1 MNNILFLTT
10 ETTITLPTLT
20 SNEYFYLLIILIA
33 ALISIGFG
41 LGTFYNVM
49 KKDPGTPEMQQVA
62 AAIQEG
68 AQAYLNKQLNTM
80 SVFVIILAIA
90 LFFLYNSIFNNS
102 FLALGVSFAFLLGV
116 GSSYTAGFLGMYL
129 AVRANQRTAYA
140 AINSYVQAM
149 KIAFRAGSVAG
160 MATVG
165 LALLGA
171 VLLFFIYKEEAVKV
185 FIGFGFGGSLGAL
198 FMRVGGGIYT
208 KAADVGADIVGKVE
222 AGIPEDD
229 PRNPAVIADNVGDNV
244 GDCAGMVA
252 DVFES
257 YAVTL
262 VASIVLGVVVF
273 MDQNFKNIL
282 LQSNQSVDK
291 WILLLV
297 FYPLLVR
304 ALGAITAIIGVLA
317 INPKEDDTN
326 PMRPINFGFWISL
339 FATLIGAF
347 FINFLIPTLPTTPE
361 WANWFGHDFRFFLA
375 TSLGVILAAI
385 TLYITDYYTH
395 IDKLPVTETSYS
407 SKTGTATL
415 ILSGMA
421 HGYQSSA
428 WAILAI
434 IFVIAL
440 SYLLFLPDN
449 NLYLQM
455 YAISL
460 AGVGLLTTTGYIL
473 AMDTYGPISDNA
485 NGVFEM
491 SGIANKLDTKRPQE
505 IISKLDAVG
514 NTTKA
519 LTKGLAIATAVFA
532 AVSLFVS
539 YVSSANLTAG
549 IRIDQ
554 PLVFLG
560 LLFGGAIPFFFSS
573 FTINAVG
580 RSAFKIVEEVR
591 RQFRE
596 IPGLK
601 EGQAKPEY
609 GKCVSIATAAAQKEL
624 IGPGILGVFSP
635 ILVGFLFNAEALGA
649 FLGGVILVGQL
660 LAVYMA
666 NTGGLWDNAKKKIE
680 EGFLGGKGTEY
691 HKAAVVGDTVGDPLK
706 DTTGPAINP
715 LIKVINLVALL
726 IAPLIAVGSEVSLGV
741 KIGAILISL
750 VLLIIAVYVSNKGSL
765 LDSEEAK
772 NELQKLASKHSQSK
786 LTDEA
791 KV

>member
-1 MNNILFLTT
+1 MINVLFLAS

-68 AQAYLNKQLNTM
+68 AQAYLNKQLSTM
-80 SVFVIILAIA
+80 SIFVIILAIA

-102 FLALGVSFAFLLGV
+102 FLALGVGFAFLLGV
-116 GSSYTAGFLGMYL
+116 GFSYIAGFLGMYL

-282 LQSNQSVDK
+282 LQNNQNVDK

-317 INPKEDDTN
+317 LNPKEDDTN
-326 PMRPINFGFWISL
+326 PMRPINFGFWVSL
-339 FATLIGAF
+339 IATLIGAF

-375 TSLGVILAAI
+375 ISLGVILAAI

-491 SGIANKLDTKRPQE
+491 SGIANKLDNKRPQE
-505 IISKLDAVG
+505 IIAKLDAVG

-560 LLFGGAIPFFFSS
+560 LLFGGAIPFFFAS

-666 NTGGLWDNAKKKIE
+666 NAGGLWDNAKKKIE

-726 IAPLIAVGSEVSLGV
+726 IAPLIAVGNEVSLGF
-741 KIGAILISL
+741 KISAILVSL

-772 NELQKLASKHSQSK
+772 NELQKLASKYSQSK

-791 KV
+791 KG

>member
-1 MNNILFLTT
+1 MLFLASEATIKLPQFTNQEYLYIFLVLISGIIGILFAG
-10 ETTITLPTLT
+10 ITFL
-20 SNEYFYLLIILIA
+20 NI
-33 ALISIGFG
+33 
-41 LGTFYNVM
+41 M
-49 KKDPGTPEMQQVA
+49 KKDPGNEDMQRIA

-68 AQAYLNKQLNTM
+68 ANAYLSKQAQTM
-80 SVFVIILAIA
+80 SIFVIILAIA
-90 LFFLYNSIFNNS
+90 LFFLYLSIFNS
-102 FLALGVSFAFLLGV
+102 TSLALGVSIAFLMGV
-116 GSSYTAGFLGMYL
+116 GFSYAAGGTGMYL
-129 AVRANQRTAYA
+129 AVRANQRTAQA
-140 AINSYVQAM
+140 AISSYVNAM

-171 VLLFFIYKEEAVKV
+171 ALLFLLYREEAVKV
-185 FIGFGFGGSLGAL
+185 FVGFGFGGSLGAL

-273 MDQNFKNIL
+273 YDQTFTNL
-282 LQSNQSVDK
+282 LQTQYAWTQDMINK
-291 WILLLV
+291 MTLLLV

-304 ALGAITAIIGVLA
+304 AIGVITSIIGVLA
-317 INPKEDDTN
+317 LNPKEDDTN
-326 PMRPINFGFWISL
+326 PMRPINFGFWVSI
-339 FATLIGAF
+339 FATIVLVF
-347 FINFLIPTLPTTPE
+347 FLNFLIPALPTTPD
-361 WANWFGHDFRFFLA
+361 WAKWFGQYDFRFFLA
-375 TSLGVILAAI
+375 TSLGVVLAAI
-385 TLYITDYYTH
+385 TLLITDYYTH

-421 HGYQSSA
+421 HGYQSSG
-428 WAILAI
+428 WAIISI
-434 IFVIAL
+434 IVVIGIAF
-440 SYLLFLPDN
+440 LLFPE

-460 AGVGLLTTTGYIL
+460 AGMGLLTTTGYIL

-485 NGVFEM
+485 NGIFEM
-491 SGIANKLDTKRPQE
+491 SGVAKTLNSSKPQE
-505 IISKLDAVG
+505 IIAKLDAVG

-532 AVSLFVS
+532 AISLFVS
-539 YVSSANLTAG
+539 YVSEAGLLKG

-560 LLFGGAIPFFFSS
+560 LLAGGAIPFFFAS

-591 RQFRE
+591 RQFRS
-596 IPGLK
+596 IPGLL
-601 EGQAKPEY
+601 EGKAKPEY
-609 GKCVSIATAAAQKEL
+609 GKCVSIATTAAQKEL
-624 IGPGILGVFSP
+624 IGPGIVGVFSP
-635 ILVGFLFNAEALGA
+635 ILIGFLFGAEALGA
-649 FLGGVILVGQL
+649 LLGGVILVGQL

-666 NTGGLWDNAKKKIE
+666 NAGGLWDNAKKKIE

-726 IAPLIAVGSEVSLGV
+726 LAPVLATIDTINPVVRFTVIFLSIV
-741 KIGAILISL
+741 ILA
-750 VLLIIAVYVSNKGSL
+750 IAVYISNKGSI
-765 LDSEEAK
+765 LDNPEAK
-772 NELQKLASKHSQSK
+772 EELKKHTQRNLSQGA
-786 LTDEA
+786 E
-791 KV
+791 V

>member
-1 MNNILFLTT
+1 MFLASEATIRLPSFSGQEYLFIWLVFLSAFLGV
-10 ETTITLPTLT
+10 IFSGLM
-20 SNEYFYLLIILIA
+20 FYR
-33 ALISIGFG
+33 
-41 LGTFYNVM
+41 VM
-49 KKDPGTPEMQQVA
+49 KYDPGNEDMQRIA

-68 AQAYLNKQLNTM
+68 AGAYLSKQAQTM
-80 SVFVIILAIA
+80 SVFVVILAIA
-90 LFFLYNSIFNNS
+90 LFFLYLSIFGNS
-102 FLALGVSFAFLLGV
+102 SLALGVAIAFLMGV
-116 GSSYTAGFLGMYL
+116 GFSYAAGGSGMYL
-129 AVRANQRTAYA
+129 AVRANQRTAQA
-140 AINSYVQAM
+140 AISSYVTAM

-171 VLLFFIYKEEAVKV
+171 AILFLIYKEEAVKV

-229 PRNPAVIADNVGDNV
+229 PRNPAVVADNVGDNV

-273 MDQNFKNIL
+273 NDQNFVQQ
-282 LQSNQSVDK
+282 LQAFGWNQDMISK
-291 WILLLV
+291 FTLLLV

-304 ALGAITAIIGVLA
+304 GIGVITSILGVLA
-317 INPKEDDTN
+317 LNPKEDDTN
-326 PMRPINFGFWISL
+326 PMRPINFGFWVSI
-339 FATLIGAF
+339 FATIVAVF
-347 FINFLIPTLPTTPE
+347 FLNFLIPVLPTTPE
-361 WANWFGHDFRFFLA
+361 WAKWFGNYDFRFFIA
-375 TSLGVILAAI
+375 TSLGVVLAAI
-385 TLYITDYYTH
+385 TLLITDYYTH

-421 HGYQSSA
+421 HGYQSSS
-428 WAILAI
+428 WAILSI
-434 IFVIAL
+434 IAVIGIAF
-440 SYLLFLPDN
+440 LLFPE

-460 AGVGLLTTTGYIL
+460 AGMGLLTTTGYIL

-485 NGVFEM
+485 NGIFEM
-491 SGIANKLDTKRPQE
+491 SGVAKTLESKRPQE
-505 IISKLDAVG
+505 IIAKLDAVG

-532 AVSLFVS
+532 AISLFVS
-539 YVSSANLTAG
+539 YVSEAGLVKG

-560 LLFGGAIPFFFSS
+560 LLAGGAIPFFFAS

-591 RQFRE
+591 RQFRS
-596 IPGLK
+596 IQGLL
-601 EGQAKPEY
+601 EGKAKPEY
-609 GKCVSIATAAAQKEL
+609 GRCVSIATAAAQKEL

-635 ILVGFLFNAEALGA
+635 ILIGFLFGAEALGA
-649 FLGGVILVGQL
+649 LLGGVILVGQL

-666 NTGGLWDNAKKKIE
+666 NAGGLWDNAKKKIE

-726 IAPLIAVGSEVSLGV
+726 LAPLLANIQELNITTRIAV
-741 KIGAILISL
+741 IILS
-750 VLLIIAVYVSNKGSL
+750 IIILAVAVYISNKGSL
-765 LDSEEAK
+765 LDTQEAQQ
-772 NELQKLASKHSQSK
+772 ELKKHSEK
-786 LTDEA
+786 NMNLKEEIKT
-791 KV
+791 

>member
-1 MNNILFLTT
+1 VLFLAS
-10 ETTITLPTLT
+10 EATIKLPPFTGQ
-20 SNEYFYLLIILIA
+20 EYVYIFLVLLS
-33 ALISIGFG
+33 ALIGIGFAG
-41 LGTFYNVM
+41 FMFYSVM
-49 KKDPGTPEMQQVA
+49 KKDPGNEDMQRIA

-68 AQAYLNKQLNTM
+68 AAAYLSQQARTM
-80 SVFVIILAIA
+80 SIFVIILAIG
-90 LFFLYNSIFNNS
+90 LFILYSSLFGNT
-102 FLALGVSFAFLLGV
+102 FLALGVALAFLMGV
-116 GSSYTAGFLGMYL
+116 GFSYAAGGSGMYL
-129 AVRANQRTAYA
+129 AVRANQRTAQA
-140 AINSYVQAM
+140 AIKSYVDAM

-171 VLLFFIYKEEAVKV
+171 ALLFLIYKEEAVKV

-273 MDQNFKNIL
+273 SDPNLVQTLKNTYNWTDADI
-282 LQSNQSVDK
+282 SK
-291 WILLLV
+291 WTLLLV

-304 ALGAITAIIGVLA
+304 AIGVITSIIGVLA
-317 INPKEDDTN
+317 LNPKETDTN
-326 PMRPINFGFWISL
+326 PMRPINYGFWVSI
-339 FATLIGAF
+339 FATLVGVF
-347 FINFLIPTLPTTPE
+347 LLNFLIPYLPTTPE
-361 WANWFGHDFRFFLA
+361 WAKWFGNYDFRFFIA
-375 TSLGVILAAI
+375 TSLGVVLATI
-385 TLYITDYYTH
+385 TLLITDYYTH
-395 IDKLPVTETSYS
+395 IDKLPVIETAYS

-428 WAILAI
+428 WAIVSI
-434 IFVIAL
+434 IAVIGI
-440 SYLLFLPDN
+440 SFILFPEN
-449 NLYLQM
+449 IYLQL
-455 YAISL
+455 YAVSL
-460 AGVGLLTTTGYIL
+460 AGMGLLTTTGYIL

-485 NGVFEM
+485 NGIFEM
-491 SGIANKLDTKRPQE
+491 SGVGKTLNSDRPQQ

-532 AVSLFVS
+532 AISLFVS
-539 YVSSANLTAG
+539 YVSEAQLFSG
-549 IRIDQ
+549 IRINY
-554 PLVFLG
+554 PMVFLG
-560 LLFGGAIPFFFSS
+560 LLAGGAIPFFFAS

-591 RQFRE
+591 RQFRT
-596 IPGLK
+596 IAGLL
-601 EGQAKPEY
+601 EGKAKPEY
-609 GKCVSIATAAAQKEL
+609 GRCVSIATAAAQKEL
-624 IGPGILGVFSP
+624 IGPGILGIFSP
-635 ILVGFLFNAEALGA
+635 ILIGFLFGAEALGA

-666 NTGGLWDNAKKKIE
+666 NAGGLWDNAKKKIE
-680 EGFLGGKGTEY
+680 EGFLGGKGTDY

-726 IAPLIAVGSEVSLGV
+726 FAPVLTIPDLNPLVRIV
-741 KIGAILISL
+741 AIFVCL
-750 VLLIIAVYVSNKGSL
+750 VLIGIAVYVSNKGTL
-765 LDSEEAK
+765 LDNPEAQEELK
-772 NELQKLASKHSQSK
+772 KHQEKTLSI
-786 LTDEA
+786 
-791 KV
+791 

>member
-1 MNNILFLTT
+1 MFLASEATIRLPSFSGQEYLFIWLVFLSAFLGV
-10 ETTITLPTLT
+10 IFSGLM
-20 SNEYFYLLIILIA
+20 FYR
-33 ALISIGFG
+33 
-41 LGTFYNVM
+41 VM
-49 KKDPGTPEMQQVA
+49 KYDPGNEDMQRIA

-68 AQAYLNKQLNTM
+68 AGAYLSKQAQTM
-80 SVFVIILAIA
+80 SVFVVILAIA
-90 LFFLYNSIFNNS
+90 LFFLYLSIFGNS
-102 FLALGVSFAFLLGV
+102 SLALGVAIAFLMGV
-116 GSSYTAGFLGMYL
+116 GFSYAAGGSGMYL
-129 AVRANQRTAYA
+129 AVRANQRTAQA
-140 AINSYVQAM
+140 AISSYVTAM

-171 VLLFFIYKEEAVKV
+171 AILFLIYKEEAVKV

-229 PRNPAVIADNVGDNV
+229 PRNPAVVADNVGDNV

-273 MDQNFKNIL
+273 NDQNFVQQ
-282 LQSNQSVDK
+282 LQAFGWNQDMISK
-291 WILLLV
+291 FTLLLV

-304 ALGAITAIIGVLA
+304 GIGVITSILGVLA
-317 INPKEDDTN
+317 LNPKEDDTN
-326 PMRPINFGFWISL
+326 PMRPINFGFWVSI
-339 FATLIGAF
+339 FATIVAVF
-347 FINFLIPTLPTTPE
+347 FLNFLIPVLPTTPE
-361 WANWFGHDFRFFLA
+361 WAKWFGNYDFRFFIA
-375 TSLGVILAAI
+375 TSLGVVLAAI
-385 TLYITDYYTH
+385 TLLITDYYTH

-421 HGYQSSA
+421 HGYQSSS
-428 WAILAI
+428 WAILSI
-434 IFVIAL
+434 IAVIGIAF
-440 SYLLFLPDN
+440 LLFPE

-460 AGVGLLTTTGYIL
+460 AGMGLLTTTGYIL

-485 NGVFEM
+485 NGIFEM
-491 SGIANKLDTKRPQE
+491 SGVAKTLESKRPQE
-505 IISKLDAVG
+505 IIAKLDAVG

-532 AVSLFVS
+532 AISLFVS
-539 YVSSANLTAG
+539 YVSEAGLVKG

-560 LLFGGAIPFFFSS
+560 LLAGGAIPFFFAS

-591 RQFRE
+591 RQFRS
-596 IPGLK
+596 IQGLL
-601 EGQAKPEY
+601 EGKAKPEY
-609 GKCVSIATAAAQKEL
+609 GRCVSIATAAAQKEL

-635 ILVGFLFNAEALGA
+635 ILIGFLFGAEALGA
-649 FLGGVILVGQL
+649 LLGGVILVGQL

-666 NTGGLWDNAKKKIE
+666 NAGGLWDNAKKKIE

-726 IAPLIAVGSEVSLGV
+726 LAPLLANIQELNITTRIAV
-741 KIGAILISL
+741 IILS
-750 VLLIIAVYVSNKGSL
+750 IIILAVAVYISNKGSL
-765 LDSEEAK
+765 LDTQEAQQELKKHTEKNMNLKEEVK
-772 NELQKLASKHSQSK
+772 
-786 LTDEA
+786 T
-791 KV
+791 

>member
-1 MNNILFLTT
+1 
-10 ETTITLPTLT
+10 
-20 SNEYFYLLIILIA
+20 
-33 ALISIGFG
+33 
-41 LGTFYNVM
+41 M
-49 KKDPGTPEMQQVA
+49 KYDPGNEDMQRIA

-68 AQAYLNKQLNTM
+68 AGAYLSKQAQTM
-80 SVFVIILAIA
+80 SVFVVILAIA
-90 LFFLYNSIFNNS
+90 LFFLYLSIFGNS
-102 FLALGVSFAFLLGV
+102 SLALGVAIAFLMGV
-116 GSSYTAGFLGMYL
+116 GFSYAAGGSGMYL
-129 AVRANQRTAYA
+129 AVRANQRTAQA
-140 AINSYVQAM
+140 AISSYVTAM

-171 VLLFFIYKEEAVKV
+171 AILFLIYKEEAVKV

-229 PRNPAVIADNVGDNV
+229 PRNPAVVADNVGDNV

-273 MDQNFKNIL
+273 NDQNFVQQ
-282 LQSNQSVDK
+282 LQAFGWNQDMISK
-291 WILLLV
+291 FTLLLV

-304 ALGAITAIIGVLA
+304 GIGVITSILGVLA
-317 INPKEDDTN
+317 LNPKEDDTN
-326 PMRPINFGFWISL
+326 PMRPINFGFWVSI
-339 FATLIGAF
+339 FATIVAVF
-347 FINFLIPTLPTTPE
+347 FLNFLIPVLPTTPE
-361 WANWFGHDFRFFLA
+361 WAKWFGNYDFRFFIA
-375 TSLGVILAAI
+375 TSLGVVLAAI
-385 TLYITDYYTH
+385 TLLITDYYTH

-421 HGYQSSA
+421 HGYQSSS
-428 WAILAI
+428 WAILSI
-434 IFVIAL
+434 IAVIGIAF
-440 SYLLFLPDN
+440 LLFPE

-460 AGVGLLTTTGYIL
+460 AGMGLLTTTGYIL

-485 NGVFEM
+485 NGIFEM
-491 SGIANKLDTKRPQE
+491 SGVAKTLESKRPQE
-505 IISKLDAVG
+505 IIAKLDAVG

-532 AVSLFVS
+532 AISLFVS
-539 YVSSANLTAG
+539 YVSEAVLVKG

-560 LLFGGAIPFFFSS
+560 LLAGGAIPFFFAS

-591 RQFRE
+591 RQFRS
-596 IPGLK
+596 IQGLL
-601 EGQAKPEY
+601 EGKAKPEY
-609 GKCVSIATAAAQKEL
+609 GRCVSIATAAAQKEL

-635 ILVGFLFNAEALGA
+635 ILIGFLFGAEALGA
-649 FLGGVILVGQL
+649 LLGGVILVGQL

-666 NTGGLWDNAKKKIE
+666 NAGGLWDNAKKKIE

-726 IAPLIAVGSEVSLGV
+726 LAPLLANIQELNITTRIAV
-741 KIGAILISL
+741 IILS
-750 VLLIIAVYVSNKGSL
+750 IIILAVAVYISNKGSL
-765 LDSEEAK
+765 LDTQEAQQELKKHTEKNMNLKEEVK
-772 NELQKLASKHSQSK
+772 
-786 LTDEA
+786 T
-791 KV
+791 

>member
-1 MNNILFLTT
+1 MIFLAS
-10 ETTITLPTLT
+10 EAKIVLPTFT
-20 SNEYFYLLIILIA
+20 SQEYLYIFLVLGCALLGIIFA
-33 ALISIGFG
+33 GV
-41 LGTFYNVM
+41 TFYKVM
-49 KKDPGTPEMQQVA
+49 KQDPGNEDMQRIA

-68 AQAYLNKQLNTM
+68 AAAYLSKQAQTM
-80 SVFVIILAIA
+80 SIFVVILAIV
-90 LFFLYNSIFNNS
+90 LFILYLSIFKNS
-102 FLALGVSFAFLLGV
+102 FLALGVAIAFLMGV
-116 GSSYTAGFLGMYL
+116 GFSYAAGGTGMYL
-129 AVRANQRTAYA
+129 AVRANQRTAQA
-140 AINSYVQAM
+140 AITSYVRAM

-171 VLLFFIYKEEAVKV
+171 AILFLIYKEEAVKV

-229 PRNPAVIADNVGDNV
+229 PRNPAVVADNVGDNV

-273 MDQNFKNIL
+273 TDQAFVNL
-282 LQSNQSVDK
+282 LQSQYGWTKELINK
-291 WILLLV
+291 WTLLLV

-304 ALGAITAIIGVLA
+304 GIGVITSVLGVIA
-317 INPKEDDTN
+317 LNPKEDDTN
-326 PMRPINFGFWISL
+326 PMRPINFGFWVSI
-339 FATLIGAF
+339 FATIFAVFL
-347 FINFLIPTLPTTPE
+347 INFLIPALPTTPD
-361 WANWFGHDFRFFLA
+361 WAKWFGQYDFRFFIA
-375 TSLGVILAAI
+375 TSLGVVLAAI
-385 TLYITDYYTH
+385 TLLITDYYTH

-407 SKTGTATL
+407 SKTGPATL
-415 ILSGMA
+415 ILTGMA

-428 WAILAI
+428 WAITSI
-434 IFVIAL
+434 IGVVGISF
-440 SYLLFLPDN
+440 LLFPE

-460 AGVGLLTTTGYIL
+460 AGMGLLTTTGYIL

-485 NGVFEM
+485 NGIFEM
-491 SGIANKLDTKRPQE
+491 SGVAKSLDSKRPQE
-505 IISKLDAVG
+505 IIAKLDAVG

-532 AVSLFVS
+532 AISLFVS
-539 YVSSANLTAG
+539 YVSEAELVKG

-554 PLVFLG
+554 PTVFLG
-560 LLFGGAIPFFFSS
+560 LLAGGAIPFFFAS

-591 RQFRE
+591 RQFRT
-596 IPGLK
+596 ISGLL
-601 EGQAKPEY
+601 EGKAKPEY

-624 IGPGILGVFSP
+624 IGPGIVGIFSP
-635 ILVGFLFNAEALGA
+635 VLIGFLFGAEALGA
-649 FLGGVILVGQL
+649 LLGGVILVGQL

-666 NTGGLWDNAKKKIE
+666 NAGGLWDNAKKKIE

-691 HKAAVVGDTVGDPLK
+691 HKAGVVGDTVGDPLK

-726 IAPLIAVGSEVSLGV
+726 IAPLLASIDSINPGLR
-741 KIGAILISL
+741 ITIILISL
-750 VLLIIAVYVSNKGSL
+750 VIIAVAIYISNKGTL
-765 LDSEEAK
+765 LDTPEAQEE
-772 NELQKLASKHSQSK
+772 LRRYSQKYMQ
-786 LTDEA
+786 LTKKE
-791 KV
+791 VETT

>member
-1 MNNILFLTT
+1 MWFFLAS
-10 ETTITLPTLT
+10 EATITLPKLT
-20 SNEYFYLLIILIA
+20 SNEYFYLYLIFA
-33 ALISIGFG
+33 AAVISIGFAVG
-41 LGTFYNVM
+41 IFYHVM
-49 KKDPGTPEMQQVA
+49 KENPGTAEMQRVA

-68 AQAYLNKQLNTM
+68 AGAYLTKQFNTM
-80 SVFVIILAIA
+80 ALFVILLAIT
-90 LFFLYNSIFNNS
+90 LFLLYNSIFQNS

-116 GSSYTAGFLGMYL
+116 GFSYLAGFLGMYL
-129 AVRANQRTAYA
+129 AVRANQRTAFA
-140 AINSYVQAM
+140 AITSYVKSM

-171 VLLFFIYKEEAVKV
+171 FLLFLIYKEEAVKV

-229 PRNPAVIADNVGDNV
+229 PRNPAVVADNVGDNV

-273 MDQNFKNIL
+273 TDQNFKNL
-282 LQSNQSVDK
+282 LQQAGGISIEQ

-317 INPKEDDTN
+317 LNPKEDDTN
-326 PMRPINFGFWISL
+326 PMRPINFGFWVSL
-339 FATLIGAF
+339 LATMVGAF
-347 FINFLIPTLPTTPE
+347 FINFLIPVLPTTPE

-375 TSLGVILAAI
+375 TSLGIVLAAV

-395 IDKLPVTETSYS
+395 IDKPPVVETSYS

-421 HGYQSSA
+421 YGYQSSA

-434 IFVIAL
+434 ILVIAL
-440 SYLLFLPDN
+440 SYLLFVPDN
-449 NLYLQM
+449 NLFLQM

-485 NGVFEM
+485 NGIFEM
-491 SGIANKLDTKRPQE
+491 SGVNKTLDSNRPQE
-505 IISKLDAVG
+505 IIAKLDAVG

-539 YVSSANLTAG
+539 YVSSANLISG
-549 IRIDQ
+549 IRIDK

-560 LLFGGAIPFFFSS
+560 LLFGGAIPFFFAS

-596 IPGLK
+596 IPGLR

-666 NTGGLWDNAKKKIE
+666 NAGGLWDNAKKKIE

-726 IAPLIAVGSEVSLGV
+726 IAPLIAVGTEVSNV
-741 KIGAILISL
+741 MKVGAIILSL
-750 VLLIIAVYVSNKGSL
+750 LLLTIAVYISNKGSL
-765 LDSEEAK
+765 LDTEEAK
-772 NELQKLASKHSQSK
+772 QELQKLSNKQSK
-786 LTDEA
+786 EEITDEA

>member
-1 MNNILFLTT
+1 MGKGGKEMFLAS
-10 ETTITLPTLT
+10 EATIRLPQFT
-20 SNEYFYLLIILIA
+20 STEYFYIFLVGLA
-33 ALISIGFG
+33 ALIAIAFAAFMFFS
-41 LGTFYNVM
+41 VM
-49 KKDPGTPEMQQVA
+49 KKDPGNEDMQRIA

-68 AQAYLNKQLNTM
+68 AAAYLSKQAQTM
-80 SVFVIILAIA
+80 SIFVIILAII
-90 LFFLYNSIFNNS
+90 LFILYLSILGNS
-102 FLALGVSFAFLLGV
+102 FLALGVAIAFLMGV
-116 GSSYTAGFLGMYL
+116 GFSYAAGGTGMYL
-129 AVRANQRTAYA
+129 AVRANQRTAQA
-140 AINSYVQAM
+140 AIKSYVEAI

-171 VLLFFIYKEEAVKV
+171 ALLFLIYKEEAIKV

-262 VASIVLGVVVF
+262 VASIVLGVIVF
-273 MDQNFKNIL
+273 TDQNFV
-282 LQSNQSVDK
+282 NQLINYGWNYDTIK
-291 WILLLV
+291 QWTLLLV

-304 ALGAITAIIGVLA
+304 AIGVISSILGVMI
-317 INPKEDDTN
+317 INPREDDTN
-326 PMRPINFGFWISL
+326 PMRPINFGFWASI
-339 FATLIGAF
+339 FATIAGVFLL
-347 FINFLIPTLPTTPE
+347 NFLIPTLPTTPE
-361 WANWFGHDFRFFLA
+361 WAKWFGNFDFRFFIA
-375 TSLGVILAAI
+375 TSLGVILAAM
-385 TLYITDYYTH
+385 TLFITDYYTH
-395 IDKLPVTETSYS
+395 VDKMPVIETSYS
-407 SKTGTATL
+407 SKTGAATL
-415 ILSGMA
+415 LLSGMA

-428 WAILAI
+428 WAILSI
-434 IFVIAL
+434 IAVIGIA
-440 SYLLFLPDN
+440 YLLFPE

-460 AGVGLLTTTGYIL
+460 AGMGLLTTTGYIL
-473 AMDTYGPISDNA
+473 SMDTYGPIADNA
-485 NGVFEM
+485 NGIFEM
-491 SGIANKLDTKRPQE
+491 SGVLGNIDNKRPQE
-505 IISKLDAVG
+505 IIAKLDAIG

-532 AVSLFVS
+532 AISLFVS
-539 YVSSANLTAG
+539 YVGEAGLTQG
-549 IRIDQ
+549 IRINE

-560 LLFGGAIPFFFSS
+560 LLVGGAIPFFFAS

-591 RQFRE
+591 RQFKT
-596 IPGLK
+596 IAGLL
-601 EGQAKPEY
+601 EGKAKPEY

-624 IGPGILGVFSP
+624 IGPGILGVLSP
-635 ILVGFLFNAEALGA
+635 VLIGFLFGAEALGA
-649 FLGGVILVGQL
+649 LLGGVILVGQL

-666 NTGGLWDNAKKKIE
+666 NTGALWDNAKKKIE

-691 HKAAVVGDTVGDPLK
+691 HKAAVIGDTVGDPLK
-706 DTTGPAINP
+706 DTTGPSINP

-726 IAPLIAVGSEVSLGV
+726 LAPVLATIDSLNPAIRIVVIIVVFLILAIAIYL
-741 KIGAILISL
+741 
-750 VLLIIAVYVSNKGSL
+750 SNKGTL
-765 LDSEEAK
+765 LESEEAQE
-772 NELQKLASKHSQSK
+772 ELRKHTQKQ
-786 LTDEA
+786 
-791 KV
+791 

>member
-1 MNNILFLTT
+1 MLFLAA
-10 ETTITLPTLT
+10 ETTIKLPEFT
-20 SNEYFYLLIILIA
+20 SNEYFYIFMVLLT
-33 ALISIGFG
+33 ALLG
-41 LGTFYNVM
+41 LGFAGFTFFNVM
-49 KKDPGTPEMQQVA
+49 RKDPGNEDMQRIA
-62 AAIQEG
+62 SAIQEG
-68 AQAYLNKQLNTM
+68 AAAYLSKQAQMM
-80 SVFVIILAIA
+80 SIFVILLAIG
-90 LFFLYNSIFNNS
+90 LFVLYYSIFGDA
-102 FLALGVSFAFLLGV
+102 FLAMGVGLAFLMGV
-116 GSSYTAGFLGMYL
+116 GFSYAAGGVGMYL
-129 AVRANQRTAYA
+129 AVRANQRTAQA
-140 AINSYVQAM
+140 AISSYVQAM

-171 VLLFFIYKEEAVKV
+171 AILFLIYREEAVKV

-273 MDQNFKNIL
+273 MDQNFINIL
-282 LQSNQSVDK
+282 VNKYNWTESDINK
-291 WILLLV
+291 WTLLLV
-297 FYPLLVR
+297 FYPLIVR
-304 ALGAITAIIGVLA
+304 AAGVITSIFGVLML
-317 INPKEDDTN
+317 NPKEDDTN
-326 PMRPINFGFWISL
+326 PMRPINFGFWASI
-339 FATLIGAF
+339 FATIVVVF
-347 FINFLIPTLPTTPE
+347 FLNFLIPALPTTPE
-361 WANWFGHDFRFFLA
+361 WAKWFGNYDFRFFIA
-375 TSLGVILAAI
+375 TSLGVVLAAV
-385 TLYITDYYTH
+385 TLLITDYYTH
-395 IDKLPVTETSYS
+395 IDRLPVIETSYS

-415 ILSGMA
+415 ILTGMA

-434 IFVIAL
+434 IFVIGL
-440 SYLLFLPDN
+440 SFLLFPE

-460 AGVGLLTTTGYIL
+460 AGMGLLTTTGYIL
-473 AMDTYGPISDNA
+473 AMDTYGPIADNA
-485 NGVFEM
+485 NGIFEM
-491 SGIANKLDTKRPQE
+491 SGVGKNLDSKRPQE
-505 IISKLDAVG
+505 IIAKLDAVG

-532 AVSLFVS
+532 AISLFVS
-539 YVSSANLTAG
+539 YVSEAGLLEG
-549 IRIDQ
+549 IRINY

-560 LLFGGAIPFFFSS
+560 LLVGGAIPFFFAS

-591 RQFRE
+591 RQFKT
-596 IPGLK
+596 ISGLL
-601 EGQAKPEY
+601 EGKAKPEY

-624 IGPGILGVFSP
+624 IGPGVLGIFSP
-635 ILVGFLFNAEALGA
+635 ILVGFLFGAEALGA

-666 NTGGLWDNAKKKIE
+666 NVGGLWDNAKKKVE

-726 IAPLIAVGSEVSLGV
+726 IAPVLANINSINPAI
-741 KIGAILISL
+741 KITIIIFSILFLSVAI
-750 VLLIIAVYVSNKGSL
+750 YVSNRGSL
-765 LDSEEAK
+765 LDSQEAK
-772 NELQKLASKHSQSK
+772 EEMKKYDQKHLS
-786 LTDEA
+786 LTKE
-791 KV
+791 

>member
-1 MNNILFLTT
+1 MFLAS
-10 ETTITLPTLT
+10 EATIKLPMF
-20 SNEYFYLLIILIA
+20 SQQEYIYIFLVLLSAVIGIVFSFVMFY
-33 ALISIGFG
+33 S
-41 LGTFYNVM
+41 VM
-49 KKDPGTPEMQQVA
+49 KKDPGNEDMQRIA

-68 AQAYLNKQLNTM
+68 AAAYLSQQAKAM
-80 SVFVIILAIA
+80 SIFVIILAIG
-90 LFFLYNSIFNNS
+90 LFILYSSLFGDS
-102 FLALGVSFAFLLGV
+102 FLALGVALAFLMGV
-116 GSSYTAGFLGMYL
+116 GFSYAAGGSGMYL
-129 AVRANQRTAYA
+129 AVRANQRTAQA
-140 AINSYVQAM
+140 AISSYVDAM

-171 VLLFFIYKEEAVKV
+171 ALLFLIYKEEAVKV

-273 MDQNFKNIL
+273 SDPNFVQNLKNTYNWTDADI
-282 LQSNQSVDK
+282 SK
-291 WILLLV
+291 WTLLLV

-304 ALGAITAIIGVLA
+304 AIGVITSIVGVLA
-317 INPKEDDTN
+317 LNPKETDTN
-326 PMRPINFGFWISL
+326 PMRPINHGFWVSI
-339 FATLIGAF
+339 FATLVGVF
-347 FINFLIPTLPTTPE
+347 FLNFLIPTLPTTPE
-361 WANWFGHDFRFFLA
+361 WAKWFGNYDFRFFIS
-375 TSLGVILAAI
+375 TSLGVILATI
-385 TLYITDYYTH
+385 TLILTDYYTH
-395 IDKLPVTETSYS
+395 IDKLPVTETAYS

-428 WAILAI
+428 WAVVSIIAVIGISFI
-434 IFVIAL
+434 IFPENI
-440 SYLLFLPDN
+440 
-449 NLYLQM
+449 YLQL

-460 AGVGLLTTTGYIL
+460 AGMGLLTTTGYIL

-485 NGVFEM
+485 NGIFEM
-491 SGIANKLDTKRPQE
+491 SGVGKTLNSDRPQQ

-532 AVSLFVS
+532 AISLFVS
-539 YVSSANLTAG
+539 YVSEAQLFNG
-549 IRIDQ
+549 IRINY

-560 LLFGGAIPFFFSS
+560 LLAGGAIPFFFAS

-591 RQFRE
+591 RQFRT
-596 IPGLK
+596 IAGLL
-601 EGQAKPEY
+601 EGKAKPEY
-609 GKCVSIATAAAQKEL
+609 GHCVSIATSAAQKEL
-624 IGPGILGVFSP
+624 IGPGILGIFSP
-635 ILVGFLFNAEALGA
+635 ILVGFLFGAEALGA

-666 NTGGLWDNAKKKIE
+666 NAGGLWDNAKKKVE

-726 IAPLIAVGSEVSLGV
+726 FAPVLTLSDLPSFI
-741 KIGAILISL
+741 KISAIFLSL
-750 VLLIIAVYVSNKGSL
+750 VLIGIAVYISNKGSL
-765 LDSEEAK
+765 LDHPEAK
-772 NELQKLASKHSQSK
+772 EEMKKHSEKTSS
-786 LTDEA
+786 
-791 KV
+791 VHSN

>member
-1 MNNILFLTT
+1 MNTLFLTT
-10 ETTITLPTLT
+10 ETTITLPILT

-41 LGTFYNVM
+41 LFTFYNVM

-68 AQAYLNKQLNTM
+68 AQAYLNKQLSTM
-80 SVFVIILAIA
+80 SIFVIILAIA
-90 LFFLYNSIFNNS
+90 LFLLYNSIFNNS

-116 GSSYTAGFLGMYL
+116 GSSYIAGFLGMYL

-140 AINSYVQAM
+140 AINSYVQAI
-149 KIAFRAGSVAG
+149 KIAFSAGSVAG

-282 LQSNQSVDK
+282 LQNNQNVDK

-317 INPKEDDTN
+317 LDPKEDDTN
-326 PMRPINFGFWISL
+326 PMRPINFGFWVSL
-339 FATLIGAF
+339 IATLIGAF

-375 TSLGVILAAI
+375 ISLGVVLVAI

-421 HGYQSSA
+421 QGYQSSA

-505 IISKLDAVG
+505 IIAKLDAVG

-532 AVSLFVS
+532 AISLFVS

-560 LLFGGAIPFFFSS
+560 LLFGGAIPFFFAS

-666 NTGGLWDNAKKKIE
+666 NAGGLWDNAKKKIE

-691 HKAAVVGDTVGDPLK
+691 HKSAVVGDTVGDPLK

-726 IAPLIAVGSEVSLGV
+726 IAPLIAVGNEVSLGF
-741 KIGAILISL
+741 KISAILVSL

-772 NELQKLASKHSQSK
+772 NELQKLASKNSQSK

-791 KV
+791 KG

>member
-1 MNNILFLTT
+1 MLFLAS
-10 ETTITLPTLT
+10 EATIKLPTF
-20 SNEYFYLLIILIA
+20 SGQEYLFIFLVLLS
-33 ALISIGFG
+33 ALIGVAFAAA
-41 LGTFYNVM
+41 TFFNVM
-49 KKDPGTPEMQQVA
+49 RKDPGNEDMQRIA

-68 AQAYLNKQLNTM
+68 AAAYLSKQAQTM
-80 SVFVIILAIA
+80 SIFVVILAVC
-90 LFFLYNSIFNNS
+90 LFFLYLSIFGS
-102 FLALGVSFAFLLGV
+102 STLALGVALAFLMGV
-116 GSSYTAGFLGMYL
+116 GFSYAAGGAGMYL
-129 AVRANQRTAYA
+129 AVRANQRTAQA
-140 AINSYVQAM
+140 AIRSYVDAM

-171 VLLFFIYKEEAVKV
+171 ALLFLIYREEAVKV

-229 PRNPAVIADNVGDNV
+229 PRNPAVVADNVGDNV

-273 MDQNFKNIL
+273 HDPNFVQSLQNNYGWTKDLI
-282 LQSNQSVDK
+282 DK
-291 WILLLV
+291 WTLLLV

-304 ALGAITAIIGVLA
+304 AIGVITSAIGVLA
-317 INPKEDDTN
+317 LNPKEDDTN
-326 PMRPINFGFWISL
+326 PMRPINFGFWVSI
-339 FATLIGAF
+339 ATTIIAVF
-347 FINFLIPTLPTTPE
+347 FLNFLIPALPTTPE
-361 WANWFGHDFRFFLA
+361 WAKWFGNYDFRFFLA
-375 TSLGVILAAI
+375 TSLGVVLAAI
-385 TLYITDYYTH
+385 TLLITDYYTH
-395 IDKLPVTETSYS
+395 IDRLPVTETSYS

-428 WAILAI
+428 WAVLSI
-434 IFVIAL
+434 IAVIGIA
-440 SYLLFLPDN
+440 YMLFPE

-460 AGVGLLTTTGYIL
+460 AGMGLLTTTGYIL

-485 NGVFEM
+485 NGIFEM
-491 SGIANKLDTKRPQE
+491 SGVAKTLESNRPQE
-505 IISKLDAVG
+505 IIAKLDAVG

-532 AVSLFVS
+532 AISLFVS
-539 YVSSANLTAG
+539 YVSEAGLVKG

-560 LLFGGAIPFFFSS
+560 LLAGGAIPFFFAS

-591 RQFRE
+591 RQFRT
-596 IPGLK
+596 ISGLL
-601 EGQAKPEY
+601 EGKAKPEY

-635 ILVGFLFNAEALGA
+635 ILIGFLFGAEALGA
-649 FLGGVILVGQL
+649 LLGGVILVGQL

-726 IAPLIAVGSEVSLGV
+726 LAPVLATLESLNPSIRFAVV
-741 KIGAILISL
+741 LISL
-750 VLLIIAVYVSNKGSL
+750 IILSIAVYISNKGSL
-765 LDSEEAK
+765 LDTPEAQEELK
-772 NELQKLASKHSQSK
+772 KHSQKSMG
-786 LTDEA
+786 LA
-791 KV
+791 KEEVKA

>member
-1 MNNILFLTT
+1 MLFLASEATIKLPQFTNQEYLYIFLVLISGIIGILFAG
-10 ETTITLPTLT
+10 ITFL
-20 SNEYFYLLIILIA
+20 NI
-33 ALISIGFG
+33 
-41 LGTFYNVM
+41 M
-49 KKDPGTPEMQQVA
+49 KKDPGNEDMQRIA

-68 AQAYLNKQLNTM
+68 ANAYLSKQAQTM
-80 SVFVIILAIA
+80 SIFVIILAIA
-90 LFFLYNSIFNNS
+90 LFFLYLSIFNS
-102 FLALGVSFAFLLGV
+102 TSLALGVSIAFLMGV
-116 GSSYTAGFLGMYL
+116 GFSYAAGGTGMYL
-129 AVRANQRTAYA
+129 AVRANQRTAQA
-140 AINSYVQAM
+140 AISSYVNAM

-171 VLLFFIYKEEAVKV
+171 ALLFLLYREEAVKV
-185 FIGFGFGGSLGAL
+185 FVGFGFGGSLGAL

-273 MDQNFKNIL
+273 YDQTFTNL
-282 LQSNQSVDK
+282 LQTQYAWTQDMINK
-291 WILLLV
+291 MTLLLV

-304 ALGAITAIIGVLA
+304 AIGVITSIIGVLA
-317 INPKEDDTN
+317 LNPKEDDTN
-326 PMRPINFGFWISL
+326 PMRPINFGFWVSI
-339 FATLIGAF
+339 FATIVLVF
-347 FINFLIPTLPTTPE
+347 FLNFLIPALPTTPD
-361 WANWFGHDFRFFLA
+361 WAKWFGQYDFRFFLA
-375 TSLGVILAAI
+375 TSLGVVLAAI
-385 TLYITDYYTH
+385 TLLITDYYTH

-428 WAILAI
+428 WAVISI
-434 IFVIAL
+434 IVVVGIAF
-440 SYLLFLPDN
+440 LLFPE

-460 AGVGLLTTTGYIL
+460 AGMGLLTTTGYIL

-485 NGVFEM
+485 NGIFEM
-491 SGIANKLDTKRPQE
+491 SGVAKTLNSSKPQE
-505 IISKLDAVG
+505 IIAKLDAVG

-532 AVSLFVS
+532 AISLFVS
-539 YVSSANLTAG
+539 YVSEAGLLKG

-560 LLFGGAIPFFFSS
+560 LLAGGAIPFFFAS

-591 RQFRE
+591 RQFRS
-596 IPGLK
+596 IPGLL
-601 EGQAKPEY
+601 EGKAKPEY
-609 GKCVSIATAAAQKEL
+609 GKCVSIATTAAQKEL
-624 IGPGILGVFSP
+624 IGPGIVGVFSP
-635 ILVGFLFNAEALGA
+635 ILIGFLFGAEALGA
-649 FLGGVILVGQL
+649 LLGGVILVGQL

-666 NTGGLWDNAKKKIE
+666 NAGGLWDNAKKKIE

-726 IAPLIAVGSEVSLGV
+726 LAPVLATIDTINPVVRFTVIFLSIV
-741 KIGAILISL
+741 ILA
-750 VLLIIAVYVSNKGSL
+750 IAVYISNKGSI
-765 LDSEEAK
+765 LDNPEAK
-772 NELQKLASKHSQSK
+772 EELKKHTQRNLSQGS
-786 LTDEA
+786 E
-791 KV
+791 V

>member
-1 MNNILFLTT
+1 VFLASEATIRLPSFSGQEYLFIWLVFLSAFLGV
-10 ETTITLPTLT
+10 IFSGLM
-20 SNEYFYLLIILIA
+20 FYR
-33 ALISIGFG
+33 
-41 LGTFYNVM
+41 VM
-49 KKDPGTPEMQQVA
+49 KYDPGNEDMQRIA

-68 AQAYLNKQLNTM
+68 AGAYLSKQAQTM
-80 SVFVIILAIA
+80 SVFVVILAIA
-90 LFFLYNSIFNNS
+90 LFFLYLSIFGNS
-102 FLALGVSFAFLLGV
+102 SLALGVAIAFLMGV
-116 GSSYTAGFLGMYL
+116 GFSYAAGGSGMYL
-129 AVRANQRTAYA
+129 AVRANQRTAQA
-140 AINSYVQAM
+140 AISSYVTAM

-171 VLLFFIYKEEAVKV
+171 AILFLIYKEEAVKV

-229 PRNPAVIADNVGDNV
+229 PRNPAVVADNVGDNV

-273 MDQNFKNIL
+273 NDQNFVQQ
-282 LQSNQSVDK
+282 LQAFGWNQDMISK
-291 WILLLV
+291 FTLLLV

-304 ALGAITAIIGVLA
+304 GIGVITSILGVLA
-317 INPKEDDTN
+317 LNPKEDDTN
-326 PMRPINFGFWISL
+326 PMRPINFGFWVSI
-339 FATLIGAF
+339 FATIVAVF
-347 FINFLIPTLPTTPE
+347 FLNFLIPVLPTTPE
-361 WANWFGHDFRFFLA
+361 WAKWFGNYDFRFFIA
-375 TSLGVILAAI
+375 TSLGVVLAAI
-385 TLYITDYYTH
+385 TLLITDYYTH

-421 HGYQSSA
+421 HGYQSSS
-428 WAILAI
+428 WAILSI
-434 IFVIAL
+434 IAVIGIAF
-440 SYLLFLPDN
+440 LLFPE

-460 AGVGLLTTTGYIL
+460 AGMGLLTTTGYIL

-485 NGVFEM
+485 NGIFEM
-491 SGIANKLDTKRPQE
+491 SGVAKTLESKRPQE
-505 IISKLDAVG
+505 IIAKLDAVG

-532 AVSLFVS
+532 AISLFVS
-539 YVSSANLTAG
+539 YVSEAGLVKG

-560 LLFGGAIPFFFSS
+560 LLAGGAIPFFFAS

-591 RQFRE
+591 RQFRS
-596 IPGLK
+596 IQGLL
-601 EGQAKPEY
+601 EGKAKPEY
-609 GKCVSIATAAAQKEL
+609 GRCVSIATAAAQKEL

-635 ILVGFLFNAEALGA
+635 ILIGFLFGAEALGA
-649 FLGGVILVGQL
+649 LLGGVILVGQL

-666 NTGGLWDNAKKKIE
+666 NAGGLWDNAKKKIE

-726 IAPLIAVGSEVSLGV
+726 LAPLLANIQELNITTRIAV
-741 KIGAILISL
+741 IILS
-750 VLLIIAVYVSNKGSL
+750 IIILAVAVYISNKGSL
-765 LDSEEAK
+765 LDTQEAQQELKKHTEKNMNLKEEVK
-772 NELQKLASKHSQSK
+772 
-786 LTDEA
+786 T
-791 KV
+791 

>member
-1 MNNILFLTT
+1 MESILFLAS
-10 ETTITLPTLT
+10 EATITLPKLT
-20 SNEYFYLLIILIA
+20 SNEYLYLFIILISA
-33 ALISIGFG
+33 IISIAFG
-41 LGTFYNVM
+41 LGTFFNVM
-49 KKDPGTPEMQQVA
+49 KKDTGTPEMQQVA
-62 AAIQEG
+62 SAIQEG

-80 SVFVIILAIA
+80 SIFVIILAIA
-90 LFFLYNSIFNNS
+90 LFFLYNSIFGNS

-116 GSSYTAGFLGMYL
+116 GFSYTAGFLGMYL

-140 AINSYVQAM
+140 AVNSYVNAM

-171 VLLFFIYKEEAVKV
+171 VLLFFIYKEEAIKV

-208 KAADVGADIVGKVE
+208 KAADVGADVVGKVE

-282 LQSNQSVDK
+282 LQNNQSIDK
-291 WILLLV
+291 LMLLFV

-317 INPKEDDTN
+317 LNPKEDDTN
-326 PMRPINFGFWISL
+326 PMRPINLGFWVSL
-339 FATLIGAF
+339 FTTLVGAF
-347 FINFLIPTLPTTPE
+347 FINFLIPVLPTTPD
-361 WANWFGHDFRFFLA
+361 WANWFGHDFRFFIA
-375 TSLGVILAAI
+375 TSLGVVLASI

-395 IDKLPVTETSYS
+395 IDKLPVTETAYS

-421 HGYQSSA
+421 YGYQSSA

-491 SGIANKLDTKRPQE
+491 SGIAHKLDTKKPQE
-505 IISKLDAVG
+505 IIAKLDAVG

-539 YVSSANLTAG
+539 YVSSANLTTG

-560 LLFGGAIPFFFSS
+560 LLFGGAIPFFFAS

-601 EGQAKPEY
+601 EGKAKPEY

-666 NTGGLWDNAKKKIE
+666 NAGGLWDNAKKKIE

-726 IAPLIAVGSEVSLGV
+726 IAPLIAVGTEVSLGV
-741 KIGAILISL
+741 KVFAVLISL

-772 NELQKLASKHSQSK
+772 KELEKLNLK
-786 LTDEA
+786 
-791 KV
+791 